1 MAELKLQQSML
12 DGRYVI
18 RDCLGRGSYSEVYVA
33 DDLAASNGSPRT
45 VVIKALNTNLQGVP
59 DPELERTLVENFRNE
74 AIALDRVRHPNI
86 ISRLGHGTA
95 IDLQGRTFHYLVL
108 EYLPGGDLQALVL
121 RNPLPLDG
129 ALFYLEQ
136 VCAGLAHAHRHGV
149 IHRDIKP
156 QNLLLTADQRTV
168 KIADF
173 GVAKIEAGEGLITRV
188 GTEVYAAPEHH
199 PLATTGPL
207 DTSSLTRRV
216 IQLTPAADI
225 YSLAKTTY
233 MLLTGESPRRFSQRP
248 VTALPEQFAG
258 EEWARYVLRV
268 LERATQRDPAKRHQ
282 TVEEFWRDIRDAT
295 MTQTR
300 PLRKSDGG
308 EGAPPDQNNPG
319 SPPVGNH
326 GGGPSRGNSAGALG
340 GSPGGPAGESLSG
353 PAGGTSVGKT
363 GARAFALPP
372 PPAPTFDRDARPLG
386 GTARHRIVVPVASAG
401 EEERAARFGAQLDA
415 PGEAAPFAAAQDGAV
430 GAGVGYAGEYAF
442 PVAGGVRLS
451 SRARRWLVA
460 LLLLLTFSGMLY
472 ATYRYVNNLRHP
484 PSVQQQQQTSAAGGG
499 FLFGG
504 REFVTTTDVNLRS
517 GPDTSYDR
525 VGLAE
530 NGSRVK
536 VLKVSGKWYQVQVTE
551 HARAPTDS
559 DSKDQ
564 GWLNS
569 TLLKAQ

>member
-1 MAELKLQQSML
+1 MSELKLQQGSGPTLL
-12 DGRYVI
+12 DGRFVI

-33 DDLAASNGSPRT
+33 DDVTASNGSPRT
-45 VVIKALNTNLQGVP
+45 VVIKALNTHLRGVP

-121 RNPLPLDG
+121 RNPLPLEG
-129 ALFYLEQ
+129 ALYYLEQ

-156 QNLLLTADQRTV
+156 QNLLLTADQHTV

-173 GVAKIEAGEGLITRV
+173 GVAKIEATEGAITRV

-199 PLATTGPL
+199 PLMTTGPL
-207 DTSSLTRRV
+207 DTASLPRRV
-216 IQLTPAADI
+216 VLLTPAADI

-248 VTALPEQFAG
+248 VTALPEAFAS

-268 LERATQRDPAKRHQ
+268 LERATQTNPEKRYQ
-282 TVEEFWRDIRDAT
+282 TVEEFWREIRDAT

-300 PLRKSDGG
+300 PLRKTDGG
-308 EGAPPDQNNPG
+308 DAITGAPK
-319 SPPVGNH
+319 SPAEPSGGNAA
-326 GGGPSRGNSAGALG
+326 GPSVARG
-340 GSPGGPAGESLSG
+340 
-353 PAGGTSVGKT
+353 
-363 GARAFALPP
+363 FAAAP
-372 PPAPTFDRDARPLG
+372 PPAPTFDRDVRP
-386 GTARHRIVVPVASAG
+386 TSNAARHRIVVPVARANDEDRTGRVHEHLTSPNEAAALTAARAG
-401 EEERAARFGAQLDA
+401 EGHPAAVRAEGRAY
-415 PGEAAPFAAAQDGAV
+415 PAV
-430 GAGVGYAGEYAF
+430 WS
-442 PVAGGVRLS
+442 RLS
-451 SRARRWLVA
+451 PAAKRWLVA

-472 ATYRYVNNLRHP
+472 ATYVYVNNLRHP
-484 PSVQQQQQTSAAGGG
+484 AGVQQQQQQQAGGG
-499 FLFGG
+499 YLFGG
-504 REFVTTTDVNLRS
+504 REFVTTTDVNLRE

-536 VLKVSGKWYQVQVTE
+536 VLKVNGKWYQVQVIE
-551 HARAPTDS
+551 HARPPADPS
-559 DSKDQ
+559 LKDQ